1 MLEVSNL
8 EAGYGPTQALFG
20 LSLQAREGEIVTLL
34 GRNGA
39 GKTAALKAIM
49 GLLPATAGTIVFQ
62 ERRIAGR
69 ATEAIARRGIAYVPA
84 ERRIFT
90 ELSVRNNLKIAR
102 QRRRAG
108 VPAWTMKTIFQLF
121 PRLAQLR
128 SRRGDQLSGG
138 EQKLLAIARALM
150 GNPRLLLID
159 ELSEGFDPASAE
171 EVADTVNF
179 LKEEGVTVVMAE
191 QNLHFAGAVAD
202 RGYIIDNGRVVVRGT
217 MEEFLENDKK
227 WEQYLAR

>member
-1 MLEVSNL
+1 MLKVSDLN
-8 EAGYGPTQALFG
+8 AFYGRAQALFG
-20 LSLQAREGEIVTLL
+20 LSLQVREGEIVALL

-39 GKTAALKAIM
+39 GKTTALKAIM

-62 ERRIAGR
+62 ERQLVGR
-69 ATEAIARRGIAYVPA
+69 ATEAIARRGIGYAPA
-84 ERRIFT
+84 ERRIFSQ
-90 ELSVRNNLKIAR
+90 LSVRNNLKIAR
-102 QRRRAG
+102 QGRRRG
-108 VPAWTMKTIFQLF
+108 VPVWTMKTVLQLF
-121 PRLAQLR
+121 PRLDQLR
-128 SRRGDQLSGG
+128 SRRGDQLSGA
-138 EQKLLAIARALM
+138 EQKLLCMARALM

-159 ELSEGFDPASAE
+159 EPSEGFDPATAE
-171 EVADTVNF
+171 EIADTINF
-179 LKEEGVTVVMAE
+179 LKEEGVTVIMAE

>member
-1 MLEVSNL
+1 MLKVSDLN
-8 EAGYGPTQALFG
+8 AFYGRAQALFG
-20 LSLQAREGEIVTLL
+20 LSLQVREGEIVALL

-39 GKTAALKAIM
+39 GKTTALKAIM

-62 ERRIAGR
+62 ERQIVGR
-69 ATEAIARRGIAYVPA
+69 ASEAIARRGIGYAPA
-84 ERRIFT
+84 ERRIFSQ
-90 ELSVRNNLKIAR
+90 LSVRNNLKIAR
-102 QRRRAG
+102 QGRRRG
-108 VPAWTMKTIFQLF
+108 VPVWTMKTVFQLF
-121 PRLAQLR
+121 PRLDRLR

-138 EQKLLAIARALM
+138 EQKLLCIARALM

-159 ELSEGFDPASAE
+159 EPSEGFDPATAE
-171 EVADTVNF
+171 EIADTINF
-179 LKEEGVTVVMAE
+179 LKEEGVTVIMAE